1 MNESLSNNRTFG
13 VPKPLISDE
22 FLIPMGI
29 FIVVENCISF
39 IILLRCNRLNSQ
51 IRFLNINLCLSDLSM
66 GLLLSI
72 PVKSVSIGGTC
83 IISFVHTRDFTDNH
97 DVQCGQGMCLVF
109 WSQVLQIHQ
118 QKVSINVLYCGL
130 DFGHCHYLLPFL

>member
-83 IISFVHTRDFTDNH
+83 IIRKYFTA
-97 DVQCGQGMCLVF
+97 LF
-109 WSQVLQIHQ
+109 IH
-118 QKVSINVLYCGL
+118 VTLLIITMFNVDRGCVLY
-130 DFGHCHYLLPFL
+130 FGVKYYRYINRN